1 MNGTTCVVVMLY
13 NMLDTG
19 HAFKS
24 ELSVLHC
31 FWYFSYIA
39 FIFKIDIYSISF
51 CSFALIVSYRIVD
64 GKDGE
69 RYLME
74 ATNALN
80 VLKQLN
86 I

>member
-1 MNGTTCVVVMLY
+1 MTLTQVIHSL
-13 NMLDTG
+13 L
-19 HAFKS
+19 
-24 ELSVLHC
+24 
-31 FWYFSYIA
+31 YFSYIV
-39 FIFKIDIYSISF
+39 FLFKIDIYSISF
-51 CSFALIVSYRIVD
+51 CSFAPNVSYRIVD